1 MARKRGTWGIRLL
14 THALTLALAVL
25 GFWLLGF
32 IMDDI
37 ESIPGPVY
45 AEIEARHVD
54 LAVVRSLEETNNRLS
69 DLDRQIN
76 AAREQEQIVGAG
88 SSNLQS
94 TINQLIELQ
103 RLSLQEA
110 VPLSDAEQQSLSATL
125 NHFLENQKRYQELNQ
140 RLAELSAQKVEAEEE
155 RNRLTA
161 KIEAQRIPAREEF
174 NERVDAHRL
183 RLAAYQLAILVPL
196 LLAAGYALLRQ
207 RTGLYFPLVLA
218 GGAAVLVKSALVMH
232 EYFPARLFRYVLIL
246 ALIAVVVRLLVY
258 FIRAV
263 AYPKAESLLK
273 QYRES
278 YERFLCPECDY
289 PIRTGPRRYLYWTR
303 RTVHKALPQRDAPAV
318 EEPYTCPACG
328 TTLFEPC
335 SSCRKIRHT
344 LLPHCEHCGAKR
356 GLA

>member
-14 THALTLALAVL
+14 THGLTVALALLA
-25 GFWLLGF
+25 FWLLGF

-45 AEIEARHVD
+45 TEIEARHMNQ
-54 LAVVRSLEETNNRLS
+54 AVVQGVEEINKQIT

-76 AAREQEQIVGAG
+76 ATREQEQIVGAG

-94 TINQLIELQ
+94 TINQLLELQ

-110 VPLSDAEQQSLSATL
+110 VPLTETEQQSLSATL

-140 RLAELSAQKVEAEEE
+140 RLADLSAQKVQAEEE
-155 RNRLTA
+155 RDRHNAL
-161 KIEAQRIPAREEF
+161 IEELRTPAREEF
-174 NERVDAHRL
+174 NQRVAAHRL

-196 LLAAGYALLRQ
+196 LLVAGYVLRKH
-207 RTGLYFPLVLA
+207 RAGMYFPLVLA
-218 GGAAVLVKSALVMH
+218 GGGAVLVKSALVMH
-232 EYFPARLFRYVLIL
+232 EYFPARLFRYILIL
-246 ALIAVVVRLLVY
+246 ALIAVVVRLLIHL
-258 FIRAV
+258 IRAV
-263 AYPKAESLLK
+263 GFPKAESVLK

-303 RTVHKALPQRDAPAV
+303 RTVHKALPQRDAPALD
-318 EEPYTCPACG
+318 EPYVCPACG

-335 SSCRKIRHT
+335 SACQRIRHS

-356 GLA
+356 GNA